1 MPVTYAVHNRDL
13 TLSFTGEIDH
23 HGARGLLRSLDEELD
38 AVLPRT
44 LTVDLSRVSFMDSA
58 GIAVLLRLWQRMEA
72 LGGAMRVRGLGEQPG
87 RVLRA
92 AGLERLIPMD
102 A

>member
-58 GIAVLLRLWQRMEA
+58 GIAVLLRLWQ